1 LKTTTSTVARD
12 PPTAALPER
21 REFTTAA
28 RMAAQTA
35 ELKVQPTAVP
45 RANPAFTTA
54 EQMVALTAVPTATA
68 EPMAAPTGERTAERN
83 SRSIRYLESQD
94 SQLRSS
100 PRGIGASPRC
110 FERRRNVPKT
120 TSEICCRSTRSMS

>member
-1 LKTTTSTVARD
+1 LKTITSTVARD
-12 PPTAALPER
+12 PPTAVLQEPLAFMTVAPM
-21 REFTTAA
+21 AA
-28 RMAAQTA
+28 RTA
-35 ELKVQPTAVP
+35 ELKAQPTAVP

-83 SRSIRYLESQD
+83 SRSIRYFESQD
-94 SQLRSS
+94 SQLTSS

-110 FERRRNVPKT
+110 FERRRNVPAT